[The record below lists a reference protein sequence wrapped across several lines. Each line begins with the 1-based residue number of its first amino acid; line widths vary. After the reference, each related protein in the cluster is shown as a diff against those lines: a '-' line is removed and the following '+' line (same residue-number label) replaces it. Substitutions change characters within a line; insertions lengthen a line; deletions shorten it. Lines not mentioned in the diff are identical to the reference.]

1 MLALNLCGGFPSD
14 SRKASNTL
22 AGVKNVGL
30 FSAVHSAEADED
42 GHAGGGG
49 GRALLSS
56 EPGAPAP
63 LSGPD
68 PEWSRWEDPAARR
81 DGGGAWSGDDTVV
94 VILKRCAAA
103 RGVEVRMRTYRGSS
117 P

>member
-1 MLALNLCGGFPSD
+1 MARP
-14 SRKASNTL
+14 
-22 AGVKNVGL
+22 